1 MGNKPSKFRRMRL
14 ISLALALLVMRGI
27 GTSETPE
34 IGAQIWIEPGQTPEQ
49 IDGWFRQL
57 SEAHMPVARI
67 FLMWP
72 DLEPKKDVW
81 DFAQYDEAFRAAEE
95 YHVRIVATLTP
106 SGPPPFLGGDGEQG
120 NSVVG
125 SKADRGFAADYIE
138 RVVIRYRDSPALDT
152 WILMNEPGQA
162 ASEQPLALI
171 GFRSWLAKRYQVVDA
186 LNRAW
191 GKNFLSFEQVTPE
204 GEQNSWNK
212 TGAIDRMTFW
222 RGYQTEQLE
231 WLAQQVRMHDAQ
243 HPLHLN
249 PHSLVGNLASV
260 SDDLPSWRSFL
271 ETLGC
276 SIHPAWHFGLLKR
289 DQYALGVSYVNDLV
303 DGSIEPKRHWVTE
316 LQGGTNI
323 ASGIQPMDPT
333 ANDVA
338 QWVWTSVGTGA
349 DRILFWLLNARSGG
363 GEAGEW
369 SLLDFQQRPSL
380 RLRTASQ
387 IAEILETNRG
397 FFDKSKPVR
406 PDVTLVLSLETMT
419 LEDNFAHSDE
429 PGRDRNA
436 QVLETLGLYQ
446 ALAESGVPPRIKHF
460 DDIVW
465 NQPLAGHRTVVLPD
479 VRALSLEQLDKLESF
494 IRNGNTLIVTGLTGF
509 YDPYVKAWP
518 LAGFPLARITGA
530 ELKEVLIPPTPQIDW
545 DHAGASL
552 PAFLWLGTIHTLNAQ
567 PIASWNGETTATARD
582 VPGGGKVIWIPSLVG
597 LGAWMGDSAPLA
609 AYLHS
614 TLQITL
620 DAEPFYFAKPQPGCL
635 LRVLKNE
642 SAYVTILANGG
653 EQPVSCALTVPPA
666 LHSTTL
672 WGMTGNARTGTEDVS
687 LPAGATQVQLWK

>member
-1 MGNKPSKFRRMRL
+1 MRL
-14 ISLALALLVMRGI
+14 ICVALALLLSTLT
-27 GTSETPE
+27 GTAETPL
-34 IGAQIWIEPGQTPEQ
+34 IGAQIWIEPGQTPTQ

-57 SEAHMPVARI
+57 SEAHMPVARL

-81 DFAQYDEAFRAAEE
+81 DFSLYDEAFQAAEKH
-95 YHVRIVATLTP
+95 HVRIVATLTP
-106 SGPPPFLGGDGEQG
+106 SGRPPFLGGDGEQG
-120 NSVVG
+120 NSIVG
-125 SKADRGFAADYIE
+125 SEADRGITADYIA
-138 RVVIRYRDSPALDT
+138 RVVNRYRDSPALDT

-162 ASEQPLALI
+162 ASAQPLAII
-171 GFRSWLAKRYQVVDA
+171 GFRSWLARRYRAVDA

-191 GKNFLSFEQVTPE
+191 GTNYSSFEQVIPE
-204 GEQNSWNK
+204 GEQSSWNK
-212 TGAIDRMTFW
+212 TGTIDWMTFW

-249 PHSLVGNLASV
+249 PHALVGNLAQL
-260 SDDLPSWRSFL
+260 SDDLPSWRPFL
-271 ETLGC
+271 DTLGC

-289 DQYALGVSYVNDLV
+289 DQYALGVSYVNDLI

-333 ANDVA
+333 ADDIA
-338 QWVWTSVGTGA
+338 EWVWTSVGTGA
-349 DRILFWLLNARSGG
+349 DRILFWLLNARGG
-363 GEAGEW
+363 GAEAGEW
-369 SLLDFQQRPSL
+369 SLLDFQQRPSV
-380 RLRTASQ
+380 RLQTASQ
-387 IAEILETNRG
+387 IAEILETNRR
-397 FFDKSKPVR
+397 FFDESKPVR

-419 LEDNFAHSDE
+419 LEDNSAHSDE
-429 PGRDRNA
+429 PGRDRDA

-465 NQPLAGHRTVVLPD
+465 NQPDAGHRTVILPD
-479 VRALSLEQLDKLESF
+479 VRALSLEQLDRLESF
-494 IRNGNTLIVTGLTGF
+494 VHNGNTLIVTGLTGF

-530 ELKEVLIPPTPQIDW
+530 ELKEVLIPAAPQIDW

-552 PAFLWLGTIHTLNAQ
+552 PASLWLGTIHTLNAQ
-567 PIASWNGETTATARD
+567 PIASWNGETTATVRD

-614 TLQITL
+614 TLQSTL
-620 DAEPFYFAKPQPGCL
+620 DAEPFHFAKPQPGCL
-635 LRVLKNE
+635 LRVLRNE
-642 SAYVTILANGG
+642 GVYVTILVNGG
-653 EQPVSCALTVPPA
+653 ARPVSCELTAPSA

-672 WGMTGNARTGTEDVS
+672 WGASGTTPTGIENVS
-687 LPAGATQVQLWK
+687 LPPQATLVQLWK